1 MAYKTGWMKKII
13 NGVSTKVFA
22 FAHAKT
28 VYTDYANGK
37 TLDQHIATKEIQL
50 LANPKADFYR
60 YIVPVPGSNEIMTP
74 PIVVDESNES
84 FDEHEASSVSG
95 VIHSY
100 AWKSSTIMDILD
112 LENPSGITKDGITV
126 TYLES
131 RGVSGKKLYSVK
143 GTATSDTEIPL
154 YSISNPKDAPLYF
167 TSNRLSNKMSESTF
181 YVKVSDTSGNLVIMG
196 IDRKVSKKMT
206 THTGKVTVSLIVKS
220 GTEIRNNFINIK
232 CGYSKQTYINDY
244 SSEKYSDTEDNVIDA
259 ILDLKND
266 PKFTNSISLGRKEGT
281 VVGTYSSAEGGNT
294 TASGGSSH
302 AEGFNTSAEG
312 SYSHAEGYTT
322 IANGTHSHAEGNLT
336 LASKPASHA
345 EGIDTSAI
353 GTASH
358 AEGSETT
365 ALDYQHAGG
374 HNNNTHTATASKSS
388 GTGTGTSFVI
398 GNGTSSSKSNAFRVD
413 DNGTPY
419 SKAGLNTTGA
429 DYAEFF
435 EWEDGNENNEDR
447 RGYFVTLDGKHI
459 KIAKE
464 GDWILGIVSGFP
476 AIIGNGDEEWK
487 GRYVFDDFG
496 CPVIEEFE
504 YEEEIP
510 EVIINDEGEEEVITK
525 KVKRTGTKWKEV
537 PEYDPTQPY
546 TGRMQRKEWSAIG
559 MLGVLSVRDDG
570 SCKVNGFCKLAD
582 GGIATDSD
590 TGYRVVKRVTDNI
603 VEVIFK

>member
-13 NGVSTKVFA
+13 DGVSTKVFA

-37 TLDQHIATKEIQL
+37 TMDKYIATKEIQL

-60 YIVPVPGSNEIMTP
+60 YIIPVPGSNKIMTQ
-74 PIVVDESNES
+74 PIVVDESEGS
-84 FDEHEASSVSG
+84 FGEHEASEVTG
-95 VIHSY
+95 DIHSY
-100 AWKSSTIMDILD
+100 AWKSYAVLDILD
-112 LENPSGITKDGITV
+112 LENPSGIVKDGITV
-126 TYLES
+126 TY
-131 RGVSGKKLYSVK
+131 RDRRFGFGRKLYTVK

-154 YSISNPKDAPLYF
+154 YSVSNPKDAPLYF

-196 IDRKVSKKMT
+196 TDGEVSKKMT

-220 GTEIRNNFINIK
+220 GTEIRSNSINIK
-232 CGYSKQTYINDY
+232 CGYSKMEYVADY

-259 ILDLKND
+259 IIDLKND

-281 VVGTYSSAEGGNT
+281 VVGTYSSAEGFNIS
-294 TASGGSSH
+294 ASGYASH
-302 AEGFNTSAEG
+302 AEGFNT
-312 SYSHAEGYTT
+312 
-322 IANGTHSHAEGNLT
+322 IANGNHSHAEGT
-336 LASKPASHA
+336 
-345 EGIDTSAI
+345 GTSSS
-353 GTASH
+353 GYASH
-358 AEGSETT
+358 AEGSITIANGKHSHAEGFNTT
-365 ALDYQHAGG
+365 ALDYQHAEG
-374 HNNNTHTATASKSS
+374 HYNNTNTATASKSS

-398 GNGTSSSKSNAFRVD
+398 GNGIENAQSNAFRVD
-413 DNGTPY
+413 DNGNVYAKSSTI
-419 SKAGLNTTGA
+419 NTGA

-435 EWEDGNENNEDR
+435 EWEDENVNNEDR
-447 RGYFVTLDGKHI
+447 RGYFVTLVGKKI

-464 GDWILGIVSGFP
+464 GDYILGIVSGFP

-496 CPVIEEFE
+496 CPVVEEFE
-504 YEEEIP
+504 YEEEVP
-510 EVIINDEGEEEVITK
+510 EVITNEEGEEEVITK
-525 KVKRTGTKWKEV
+525 KVKKTGTKWKEV
-537 PEYDPTQPY
+537 PEYDPERPY
-546 TGRMQRKEWSAIG
+546 VQRSERKEWSAVG

-582 GGIATDSD
+582 GGIATASD